1 MFIARSMISIWQ
13 QHRSKTFFQASRQL
27 VSALK
32 WVVSLFPQIMTKT
45 QKFHS
50 VSYWSN
56 RHKSINTFDANYHE
70 HTLIDGV
77 FTSIDTNQIQEH
89 RSLQNFI
96 VQRQSITH
104 TMNTTPFWNFMVSCV
119 WPSTTYCFAKDLMV
133 SLSECFFKWKL
144 LPKPSS
150 SWTDQRGPHAVL
162 GLSL

>member
-1 MFIARSMISIWQ
+1 
-13 QHRSKTFFQASRQL
+13 
-27 VSALK
+27 
-32 WVVSLFPQIMTKT
+32 MTET
-45 QKFHS
+45 QKLHS

-56 RHKSINTFDANYHE
+56 RHKSINTFDENYHE

-96 VQRQSITH
+96 CSKTEHISYYEHQ
-104 TMNTTPFWNFMVSCV
+104 PFWNSMVSCV
-119 WPSTTYCFAKDLMV
+119 WPSTTFCFAKDLMV

-150 SWTDQRGPHAVL
+150 SWTNQRGPHAVL
-162 GLSL
+162 GSSLQLISDRSNVQRRKFTSSMVQVSKIAPE